1 MNEIVK
7 AYFTA
12 FSAKDITTLEQL
24 YHDDVVLW
32 EWGQR
37 VFMGK
42 AEVLEANTQL
52 FNSSERLNLLVQ
64 SSASD
69 GNKHFCELSIILD
82 EKLISVLDVIT
93 LQDNKII
100 TVQAYRG
107 F

>member
-1 MNEIVK
+1 
-7 AYFTA
+7 
-12 FSAKDITTLEQL
+12 
-24 YHDDVVLW
+24 
-32 EWGQR
+32 
-37 VFMGK
+37 MGK